1 MYVSKSFYNI
11 EKMRIVLPVNGN
23 QHQTGESEM
32 HELITPAQLA
42 IELGN
47 EVQTLSV
54 WRLHKKGPKYIR
66 VGRLIRY
73 RRSDIEAWLDSQ
85 TVKVG

>member
-1 MYVSKSFYNI
+1 
-11 EKMRIVLPVNGN
+11 
-23 QHQTGESEM
+23 M

-54 WRLHKKGPKYIR
+54 WRLYKKGPKYIR